1 MSLHRPPAAHPPP
14 IPCPPLA
21 PPGRL
26 LAQVLA
32 GGLAGSALLAVFAG
46 VVGGWVRQAESGHR
60 AQAAQAEAI
69 WRCHARR
76 VRAERVDCRCAL
88 RPPSTTAAHGCSVPK
103 TRSQSELVTP

>member
-1 MSLHRPPAAHPPP
+1 MSLHRPPPADPPP

-32 GGLAGSALLAVFAG
+32 GGLAGGALLAVFAG

-60 AQAAQAEAI
+60 AQAALAEAT

-76 VRAERVDCRCAL
+76 VRAERDACRCAL
-88 RPPSTTAAHGCSVPK
+88 QPPSTTSAQGCSVPE
-103 TRSQSELVTP
+103 TLSRSELVTP